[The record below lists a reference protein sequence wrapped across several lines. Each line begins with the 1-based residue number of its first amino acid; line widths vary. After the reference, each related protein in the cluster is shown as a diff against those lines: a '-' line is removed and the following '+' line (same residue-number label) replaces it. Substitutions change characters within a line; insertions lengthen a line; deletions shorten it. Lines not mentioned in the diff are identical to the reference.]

1 MAMHLFATPVECT
14 NCGTIVDDPTV
25 DKCPNCHSLLKER
38 RTPARLAGVE
48 RKYGNIRLLTGF
60 HRFLGV
66 ITRLL
71 GILLIVFSGDE
82 VPIMVR
88 LLSGLGAVGIAVV
101 MFVIASLFEVALDIE
116 ENTRATFRMQQMIQE
131 GMHPDRTRTP

>member
-60 HRFLGV
+60 LRFLGI
-66 ITRLL
+66 IT
-71 GILLIVFSGDE
+71 LLIGVLLFVFSGGE

-131 GMHPDRTRTP
+131 GMHPDRPRTP